1 MEILSKTIK
10 IPSKT
15 TNPNDMLV
23 CFERWMESTN
33 DFITVFY
40 REDDKHLLEDK
51 WEVITL
57 LLEREFGGILPSHF
71 TEMVLFIE
79 KKRKISNIYLFFSDE
94 NVEKSEYLK
103 HSFESFKDN
112 DYPAA
117 KETFV
122 IDNVVRIRFK
132 ENFFGN
138 NRFWSVSKSTGKTK
152 DAKGNWRNRI
162 VRKNIEDLKV
172 LPVKFNNKNSN
183 GLINLMEVF
192 YSLYIPK
199 QKGEENKIVTRHKV
213 LDFLAEDGYYS
224 LGDSKFVSL
233 DLYNHVSGEQHSLQG
248 VDKIPVETKDFL
260 DNMILD
266 WGTFSSSKGVNFIT
280 LATGENYFITL
291 S

>member
-15 TNPNDMLV
+15 TNPNDILV
-23 CFERWMESTN
+23 CFERWMGAENQS
-33 DFITVFY
+33 ISIFY
-40 REDDKHLLEDK
+40 KKDDEDLLEDK
-51 WEVITL
+51 WGVITL

-112 DYPAA
+112 AYPAA

-138 NRFWSVSKSTGKTK
+138 NCFWSVSKSTGKTK
-152 DAKGNWRNRI
+152 DAKGNWKNRI

-199 QKGEENKIVTRHKV
+199 
-213 LDFLAEDGYYS
+213 
-224 LGDSKFVSL
+224 
-233 DLYNHVSGEQHSLQG
+233 
-248 VDKIPVETKDFL
+248 
-260 DNMILD
+260 
-266 WGTFSSSKGVNFIT
+266 
-280 LATGENYFITL
+280 
-291 S
+291 